1 MMALHPPRRAGE
13 KGTTLVESCLVL
25 MLFFFLLIGIIECG
39 RVLNSYHFLS
49 NASRE
54 AVRYAMVRGAD
65 SGRAVSEAN
74 ITSYVKSMA
83 PGMDPNAFT
92 VTTTW
97 TPDNEPG
104 SAVRVNIQYAFQS
117 IVPFI
122 PAVTMASASQ
132 ITIQY

>member
-1 MMALHPPRRAGE
+1 
-13 KGTTLVESCLVL
+13 

-74 ITSYVKSMA
+74 ITSSVKSIA